1 MSKQISRRSFLGAAL
16 AAGAVASA
24 GLAGCGNPNAN
35 SNTNAAA
42 NNANANAS
50 ASSSTALVDHSAID
64 TSKVGTDD
72 YTIRLGM
79 TKGNP
84 NPVAVINALAEG
96 FFEEEKANVELTII
110 EDMGTGYSSVSADKL
125 DMVVAMNL
133 TLNRIAECEENLFM
147 TGGIMSEGGAI
158 FAAEDSDITLNGPED
173 FKGKTICGIQAD
185 SELIVI
191 EDMLINAGMK
201 AGTDYNVIYTDSM
214 SVNIENV
221 KKGTADL
228 GILNGVPVYMVGV
241 KSGCKLVA
249 YNEDLVGKYPCCRM
263 TVNKSM
269 VTDHKLALTQFII
282 GELRGYQFFK
292 QNKEKTVEN
301 LANFTSVDAE
311 SLEAVYYGTDS
322 FRTAMEI
329 IMDPQVDIMK
339 KYYECYKTCGFIDP
353 NTKYA
358 TDEYYYNE
366 AYVAALKVL
375 AEREPNEQ
383 LWKDMQ
389 AQYKTENTTYAY

>member
-1 MSKQISRRSFLGAAL
+1 MSTQISRRSFLGAAL

-24 GLAGCGNPNAN
+24 GLVGCGNPNAGG
-35 SNTNAAA
+35 NTNTA
-42 NNANANAS
+42 NNTNT
-50 ASSSTALVDHSAID
+50 SSSTALVDHSAID
-64 TSKVGTDD
+64 TSKVGTDN

-84 NPVAVINALAEG
+84 NPVAVINALAAG
-96 FFEEEKANVELTII
+96 YFAEEKANVELTII
-110 EDMGTGYSSVSADKL
+110 EDMGTGYSSVSANKL

-133 TLNRIAECEENLFM
+133 TLNRIAEGEENLFM

-158 FAAEDSDITLNGPED
+158 FAAADSDITLKSAED
-173 FKGKTICGIQAD
+173 FRGKTICGIQAD

-201 AGTDYNVIYTDSM
+201 AGTDYKVIYTDSM

-269 VTDHKLALTQFII
+269 VTDHKTALTAFIV
-282 GELRGYQFFK
+282 GELRGYKLFK
-292 QNKEKTVEN
+292 EDKAATIKN
-301 LANFTSVDAE
+301 LADFTSVDEE

-353 NTKYA
+353 NTKYS

-366 AYVAALKVL
+366 AYVAALDIL
-375 AEREPNEQ
+375 AKREPNEQ

-389 AQYKTENTTYAY
+389 AAYKTNNTTYKY